1 MVAVEYD
8 TEQNNA
14 YLYLESA
21 ITSYIMLLQWSGGRW
36 CYQVL
41 FEFPSSQFSKF
52 MYHSIILWK
61 NYIYWTTDRYIMS
74 GRLPGYEKRL
84 LLQPAWNQLYS
95 MALDKANEQ
104 IYVAGFDY
112 TENALFSCSLR
123 YFSCDKVIKTQFT
136 LNYIYFNVNTLFV
149 ASIDR
154 QAIFKVRFSLV

>member
-1 MVAVEYD
+1 
-8 TEQNNA
+8 
-14 YLYLESA
+14 
-21 ITSYIMLLQWSGGRW
+21 
-36 CYQVL
+36 
-41 FEFPSSQFSKF
+41 
-52 MYHSIILWK
+52 
-61 NYIYWTTDRYIMS
+61 MS

-95 MALDKANEQ
+95 MALDKQNEQ

-123 YFSCDKVIKTQFT
+123 YFSCEKVIKTQFT

-154 QAIFKVRFSLV
+154 QAIFKVNYFTQI